1 MSHENPSP
9 ESAEVGARRRNPLA
23 VALANASLLGVG
35 YLMLGRR
42 RLAAATLTATLAL
55 VAILVF
61 AARSFW
67 FEVVVLLW
75 WSAVTAHGLRLA
87 TRQPGHGRP
96 RTPARQWLL
105 ATAVTVPV
113 VLALALI
120 RIDAHAIDQSV
131 ADARAEGDCARAIS
145 AANRLWAGHYL
156 AGAPLTARIDQTGRV
171 CALLDDAEKKLSL
184 AAAGDIAALITG
196 YELLNRVLTEWPG
209 HEAMAARVLD
219 EFLALLP
226 GPGDCANAAVTDWLR
241 ERAPRGPVLGRAA
254 DAVDRVAPAA
264 LVGCA
269 DTLLKIGEWEQARD
283 RYRQLLELYPQHAL
297 ADRARKGVTRA
308 TQLIELDQLR
318 ALLRPAPGN
327 TQPAYCRT
335 PRPYSGAVPYRT
347 ARPNKALLFGNDSST
362 TQFPADWRAGDAADA
377 VLILCVGETE
387 FGSAVETCTY
397 ESHSNHRL
405 FDLTFRKKAI
415 PLRVFE
421 VRTARLILDTRV
433 EIGGATCPA
442 KMYTFGDPGPDHYV
456 TTTEAD
462 VRAAFAPVID
472 P

>member
-1 MSHENPSP
+1 MSPENLFP
-9 ESAEVGARRRNPLA
+9 ESAEAGAGGRNPLG

-42 RLAAATLTATLAL
+42 RLAAATLTVTVVL
-55 VAILVF
+55 VAILVY

-67 FEVVVLLW
+67 FEVVVLVW

-87 TRQPGHGRP
+87 TRQPGPGRP

-113 VLALALI
+113 VLTLALI

-131 ADARAEGDCARAIS
+131 AEARAQGDCARATS
-145 AANRLWAGHYL
+145 AADRLWAGHYL
-156 AGAPLTARIDQTGRV
+156 AGAPLTARIDRTGHV
-171 CALLDDAEKKLSL
+171 CALLEDTEKKLNL
-184 AAAGDIAALITG
+184 AAAGDIGALTTG

-209 HEAMAARVLD
+209 HEAMVARVLD

-226 GPGDCANAAVTDWLR
+226 GPGDCADAAVTDWLR
-241 ERAPRGPVLGRAA
+241 ERAPSGPVLGRAA
-254 DAVDRVAPAA
+254 DAVDRVAPTA

-269 DTLLKIGEWEQARD
+269 DTLLKIGEWAQARD
-283 RYRQLLELYPQHAL
+283 RYRRLLELYPRHAL

-318 ALLRPAPGN
+318 ALLGPAPGS

-335 PRPYSGAVPYRT
+335 PRAYSGAVPYRST
-347 ARPNKALLFGNDSST
+347 RPNKALLLGDNSST
-362 TQFPADWRAGDAADA
+362 VQFPADWRAGDVAGA

-397 ESHSNHRL
+397 ESDRDHRL
-405 FDLTFRKKAI
+405 FDLTFRKRAI
-415 PLRVFE
+415 PVRVFE

-433 EIGGATCPA
+433 EVGGATCPA
-442 KMYTFGDPGPDHYV
+442 KMSTFGDPGPDHYV
-456 TTTEAD
+456 TTTESD
-462 VRAAFAPVID
+462 VRAAFAPMID